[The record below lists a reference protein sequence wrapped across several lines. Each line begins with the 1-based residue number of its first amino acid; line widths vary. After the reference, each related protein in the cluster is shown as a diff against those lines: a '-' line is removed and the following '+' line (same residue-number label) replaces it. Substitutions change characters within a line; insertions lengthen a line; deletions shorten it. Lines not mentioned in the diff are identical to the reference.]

1 MSDLS
6 PASPGTPDLG
16 SNSGSK
22 TAKTSTVRRQVRE
35 RSRPGDSL
43 RGGSETLEGLSESL
57 SDKSPAELIAEIVR
71 MRAMAELERSSRY
84 ALEEIVRGERCIEEV
99 LTDIDRI
106 ESFSELFEYML
117 ERLPQKL

>member
-1 MSDLS
+1 
-6 PASPGTPDLG
+6 
-16 SNSGSK
+16 
-22 TAKTSTVRRQVRE
+22 
-35 RSRPGDSL
+35 
-43 RGGSETLEGLSESL
+43 
-57 SDKSPAELIAEIVR
+57 
-71 MRAMAELERSSRY
+71 MAELERSSRY